1 MLPDRREPALVLRVD
16 DDPQNLAGLSM
27 LFESWG
33 RRVIAVTSGNALLER
48 VCFDEQKRFR
58 QGTQAAQVIDYFTD
72 NFHT

>member
-1 MLPDRREPALVLRVD
+1 MD

-33 RRVIAVTSGNALLER
+33 CRVIAATSGNALLER
-48 VCFDEQKRFR
+48 VYFDEQKRFR

-72 NFHT
+72 NFHKP